1 MVFFRKK
8 HFLTEL
14 IQLDAIIM
22 QIQESSTFFSKHQVS
37 PVDHPLSTQGR
48 FNRLS
53 YIAWFGFLHLIF
65 TIALLALGLV
75 FGIVNLHSL
84 QFSQHAINSISGL
97 GQFTYLALSC
107 LYLYG
112 MMVVI
117 IRRLHDRN
125 KSGWFILLLL
135 IPIVQFL
142 MLLYLLLAR
151 GCNRANRFGHP
162 RPSTFIEKLMAWL
175 MLVGFVIS
183 LVSSI
188 SVVSFMLGA
197 GEIEN
202 PTTIIE
208 KGTKYF

>member
-1 MVFFRKK
+1 
-8 HFLTEL
+8 
-14 IQLDAIIM
+14 M

-37 PVDHPLSTQGR
+37 PVDYPLSTQGR

-75 FGIVNLHSL
+75 FGIVNLNSL
-84 QFSQHAINSISGL
+84 QFSQNTINSLSGL

-117 IRRLHDRN
+117 IRRLHDHN

-151 GCNRANRFGHP
+151 GCNRANRFGHL

-175 MLVGFVIS
+175 MLISFIIS

-188 SVVSFMLGA
+188 SVVSFMLGT

>member
-37 PVDHPLSTQGR
+37 PVDYPLSTQGR

-53 YIAWFGFLHLIF
+53 YIAWFGLLHLIF
-65 TIALLALGLV
+65 TVALLALALV
-75 FGIVNLHSL
+75 FGIVNLNTP

-142 MLLYLLLAR
+142 MLLYLLFAR

-175 MLVGFVIS
+175 MLIGFIIS
-183 LVSSI
+183 LLTSL
-188 SVVSFMLGA
+188 SVVSFMMGT
-197 GEIEN
+197 GGIES

>member
-37 PVDHPLSTQGR
+37 PVDYPLSTQGR

-53 YIAWFGFLHLIF
+53 YIAWFGLLHLIF
-65 TIALLALGLV
+65 TVALLALALV
-75 FGIVNLHSL
+75 FGIVNLNTP

-142 MLLYLLLAR
+142 MLLYLLFAR

-175 MLVGFVIS
+175 MLIGFIIS
-183 LVSSI
+183 LLTSL
-188 SVVSFMLGA
+188 SVVSFMMGT
-197 GEIEN
+197 GEIES

>member
-1 MVFFRKK
+1 
-8 HFLTEL
+8 
-14 IQLDAIIM
+14 M

-37 PVDHPLSTQGR
+37 PVDYPLSTQGR

-65 TIALLALGLV
+65 TVALLALGLV
-75 FGIVNLHSL
+75 FGIVNLNSL

-97 GQFTYLALSC
+97 GQFTYLLVSC
-107 LYLYG
+107 LYFYA
-112 MMVVI
+112 MIVVI

-142 MLLYLLLAR
+142 TLLYLLFAR

-175 MLVGFVIS
+175 MIIGFIIS
-183 LVSSI
+183 LLTSL
-188 SVVSFMLGA
+188 SVVSFMMGT